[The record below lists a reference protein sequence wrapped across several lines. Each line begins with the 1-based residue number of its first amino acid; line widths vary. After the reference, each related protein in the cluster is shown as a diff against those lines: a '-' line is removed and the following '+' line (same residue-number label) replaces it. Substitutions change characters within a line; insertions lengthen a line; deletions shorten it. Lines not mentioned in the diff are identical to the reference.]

1 MWQILKMSLVI
12 PLFSDLWQYN
22 ILTPKHRET
31 HGCVVSTVATDAL
44 VLQHQAISIHNA
56 D

>member
-22 ILTPKHRET
+22 ILTPKHILT
-31 HGCVVSTVATDAL
+31 PL
-44 VLQHQAISIHNA
+44 PLNISA
-56 D
+56 